1 MLWRNKY
8 LKLCIESFDIIYKK
22 SNLDNVMPF
31 LILLVA
37 LFIFTLVRGEHNVA
51 IGTCMLIVVALLA
64 TYNKTFKESLR
75 EFF

>member
-1 MLWRNKY
+1 
-8 LKLCIESFDIIYKK
+8 
-22 SNLDNVMPF
+22 MPF
-31 LILLVA
+31 LLLLIG

-51 IGTCMLIVVALLA
+51 FVILIMIVAALLA